1 MNTPTK
7 TNVRMN
13 KFSILLIVMLLS
25 ATSGLAQEFVQV
37 NGKQFVLEGK
47 PYYYIG
53 ANYWYG
59 AILGSKGEGGNR
71 KRLRQELKMMK
82 EKGINNL
89 RVLVGAEGPDD
100 QPYRVT
106 PALQTAPGVYSDT
119 LLDGLDY
126 LLKEMKKHDM
136 TAVLFLHNSWE
147 WSGGYAQYLNWH
159 GHGDIPYPQIHSWDK
174 FQAYVRK
181 FQQCDPCKAQFAD
194 HVRFILGRTNRYTG
208 KKYVDDP
215 AIMSWEVANEP
226 RPFSK
231 ANLPAFETW
240 IAETAALIK
249 SLDSNH
255 LVTTGSEGSVGCEND
270 LEVFERIHA
279 GQHIDYLTMH
289 IWPKNW
295 NWIDIEDISGTL
307 ANAIKKTN
315 TYIEDHVA
323 VAQKLKKPIVLE
335 EFGLPRDGHSFDLS
349 APTTHRDAYFKN
361 AFEQILAH
369 AKIGEV
375 LAGCNF
381 WAFGGNAQPNH
392 TDGPFWKKGADFT
405 GDPPQE
411 EQGLN
416 SVFQNDTTVELVRA
430 YVEQIRAVGKK

>member
-1 MNTPTK
+1 
-7 TNVRMN
+7 
-13 KFSILLIVMLLS
+13 MLLLAVS
-25 ATSGLAQEFVQV
+25 AQAQEFVQV
-37 NGKQFVLEGK
+37 NGKHFVLEGK

-59 AILGSKGEGGNR
+59 AILASKGEGGNR
-71 KRLRQELKMMK
+71 KRLRQELKLMK

-89 RVLVGAEGPDD
+89 RVLVGAEGPDN

-159 GHGDIPYPQIHSWDK
+159 GHGDIPYPQVHSWDA

-181 FQQCDPCKAQFAD
+181 FQQCEPCKAQFAE

-208 KKYVDDP
+208 EKYVDDP
-215 AIMSWEVANEP
+215 AIMAWEVANEP

-231 ANLPAFETW
+231 GNLPAFEKW
-240 IAETAALIK
+240 ISETAALIR
-249 SLDSNH
+249 SLDANH
-255 LVTTGSEGSVGCEND
+255 LITTGSEGSVGCEDNID
-270 LEVFERIHA
+270 VFERIHTDPN
-279 GQHIDYLTMH
+279 ISYLTMH

-295 NWIDIEDISGTL
+295 NWIDIKDIPGTL
-307 ANAIKKTN
+307 ESAIKKTN
-315 TYIEDHVA
+315 TYIDNHVA

-349 APTTHRDAYFKN
+349 ATTTNRDAYFKN

-369 AKIGEV
+369 AKHGEV

-392 TDGPFWKKGADFT
+392 AEGPYWKKGADLT

-416 SVFQNDTTVELVRA
+416 SVFQNDTTVELVLS
-430 YVEQIRAVGKK
+430 YVKQIQAVGKK

>member
-1 MNTPTK
+1 
-7 TNVRMN
+7 MN

-208 KKYVDDP
+208 KK
-215 AIMSWEVANEP
+215 
-226 RPFSK
+226 
-231 ANLPAFETW
+231 
-240 IAETAALIK
+240 
-249 SLDSNH
+249 
-255 LVTTGSEGSVGCEND
+255 
-270 LEVFERIHA
+270 
-279 GQHIDYLTMH
+279 
-289 IWPKNW
+289 
-295 NWIDIEDISGTL
+295 
-307 ANAIKKTN
+307 
-315 TYIEDHVA
+315 
-323 VAQKLKKPIVLE
+323 
-335 EFGLPRDGHSFDLS
+335 
-349 APTTHRDAYFKN
+349 
-361 AFEQILAH
+361 
-369 AKIGEV
+369 
-375 LAGCNF
+375 
-381 WAFGGNAQPNH
+381 
-392 TDGPFWKKGADFT
+392 
-405 GDPPQE
+405 
-411 EQGLN
+411 
-416 SVFQNDTTVELVRA
+416 
-430 YVEQIRAVGKK
+430 IRG

>member
-1 MNTPTK
+1 
-7 TNVRMN
+7 MN
-13 KFSILLIVMLLS
+13 KFLILFAGLLFFS
-25 ATSGLAQEFVQV
+25 TDSDAQEFVQV
-37 NGKQFVLEGK
+37 NGKHFVLEGK

-89 RVLVGAEGPDD
+89 RVLVGAEGPDN

-106 PALQTAPGVYSDT
+106 PALQTAPGVYNDT

-159 GHGDIPYPQIHSWDK
+159 GHGDIPYPQVHSWDK
-174 FQAYVRK
+174 FQAFVRK
-181 FQQCDPCKAQFAD
+181 FQQCDPCKAQFAG

-215 AIMSWEVANEP
+215 AIMAWEVANEP

-231 ANLPAFETW
+231 SNLPAFETW
-240 IAETAALIK
+240 ISETAALIK

-255 LVTTGSEGSVGCEND
+255 LVTTGSEGSVGCEDNMD
-270 LEVFERIHA
+270 VFERIHA
-279 GQHIDYLTMH
+279 DRNVDYLTMH

-295 NWIDIEDISGTL
+295 QWIDISDIPGTL
-307 ANAIKKTN
+307 ESAIKKTN
-315 TYIEDHVA
+315 TYIDQHVA
-323 VAQKLKKPIVLE
+323 VAQRLMKPIVLE
-335 EFGLPRDGHSFDLS
+335 EFGLPRDGHSFDLT
-349 APTTHRDAYFKN
+349 APTTSRDQYFKN

-369 AKIGEV
+369 AKLGEV

-381 WAFGGNAQPNH
+381 WAFGGTAQPNH
-392 TDGPFWKKGADFT
+392 TEGPYWKKGADLT